1 MDTRTVGTLAGGGV
15 GGTKTFGTG
24 GSEDFNSGGGGF
36 VGFETITAGAGG
48 GGTTGGTITF
58 GTGGC
63 EGARSGSGG
72 FVDFGTVTAG
82 AGGGTTGGTKI
93 SGAGG
98 SEGVKKTDPLH
109 AGQGT
114 VWPVPSDGYSI
125 GWPQCEHSHF
135 KYSPMFRISGSLEN
149 HSPNSNPAID
159 FQTNKTRRPPR
170 GRCLEIWRRK
180 IISRPGQSTRESNRF
195 VRA

>member
-1 MDTRTVGTLAGGGV
+1 MDTRTAGTLAGGGV

-48 GGTTGGTITF
+48 G
-58 GTGGC
+58 
-63 EGARSGSGG
+63 
-72 FVDFGTVTAG
+72 
-82 AGGGTTGGTKI
+82 TTGGTKI
-93 SGAGG
+93 SGSGG
-98 SEGVKKTDPLH
+98 SEGVKKTDLLH

-135 KYSPMFRISGSLEN
+135 EYSPMFKICSSLEN

-170 GRCLEIWRRK
+170 GRHLEIWRRK
-180 IISRPGQSTRESNRF
+180 IISRPGQSTRGSNRF